1 MGAILIMGLKY
12 NQKHNWRALTAH
24 HVFLPSHPSRKGQQ
38 LVRRAL
44 CVLRDS
50 DVFGDL
56 IYAEGCESPL
66 AQQTLQQAGMARF
79 NGWIWRTLPSG
90 YVLITINLGK
100 LL

>member
-1 MGAILIMGLKY
+1 MGD
-12 NQKHNWRALTAH
+12 QKHNWRALTLSCL
-24 HVFLPSHPSRKGQQ
+24 FFHPIHPGKVNNLFGELS
-38 LVRRAL
+38 A
-44 CVLRDS
+44 VLRDS

-66 AQQTLQQAGMARF
+66 AQQTLQQVAGMARF